1 MAPPPKKP
9 KRDPADWMTR
19 SQIGR
24 LLGISPRQFDDR
36 VRPMMPT
43 DCIKGVGAK
52 LRIYAPAAVQARV
65 EQKIAETAEAVSPSD
80 PLMAGPGSA
89 ALERYRLARAKR
101 EELEL
106 EVRQGNLVELDE
118 MRRGWSLIAAQLRQ
132 AVDSLQRTFG
142 EEAAGIVRDA
152 MSEAKSSVE
161 EVTEPRAPVADTARR
176 SS

>member
-36 VRPMMPT
+36 VRPQMPV

-106 EVRQGNLVELDE
+106 EVRRGNLVQLEEL
-118 MRRGWSLIAAQLRQ
+118 RQGWSIVAAQLRQ
-132 AVDSLQRTFG
+132 AAEGLQRTFG
-142 EEAAGIVRDA
+142 EEAASIVRGA
-152 MSEAKSSVE
+152 MAEAMTSVE
-161 EVTEPRAPVADTARR
+161 ELTEPRAPVADTARR
-176 SS
+176 G